1 MNLNVCWKMNS
12 KKMKKLFY
20 LIFTGLIYVTV
31 QAQDVEQP
39 QNETAKDKIK
49 AARIGLI
56 TQRLDLT
63 PEQAEKFWPI
73 YNEFTQKRTELM
85 KQYKDAEKNV
95 NPNNPDPKQQQALV
109 DLGLKVKQDELTL
122 EKDYSGRLMG
132 VITAQQMLN
141 LRQAERDFRNIII
154 NMLNNRR
161 LQQQRKE
168 NFRDRNM
175 RLRERKK

>member
-1 MNLNVCWKMNS
+1 MNS
-12 KKMKKLFY
+12 KKMKKLIL
-20 LIFTGLIYVTV
+20 LIFVSCVGITV
-31 QAQDVEQP
+31 HAQDSDEVQP
-39 QNETAKDKIK
+39 QNTNAKEKIK

-56 TQRLDLT
+56 TQRLGLT
-63 PEQAEKFWPI
+63 PDQAEKFWPI
-73 YNEFTQKRTELM
+73 YNEFSQKRTELM
-85 KQYKDAEKNV
+85 KQYKDAEKNI
-95 NPNNPDPKQQQALV
+95 NPSNPDPKQQQALV
-109 DLGLKVKQDELTL
+109 DLGLKIKQDELGL
-122 EKDYSGRLMG
+122 EKEYSGRLMN

-175 RLRERKK
+175 RLRERKN

>member
-1 MNLNVCWKMNS
+1 MSWKKNS
-12 KKMKKLFY
+12 KTMKKLIHLLFMS
-20 LIFTGLIYVTV
+20 LICVAI
-31 QAQDVEQP
+31 QAQDIDDTQP
-39 QNETAKDKIK
+39 QNANAKEKIK

-56 TQRLDLT
+56 TQRLGLT
-63 PEQAEKFWPI
+63 PEQAQKFWPV
-73 YNEFTQKRTELM
+73 YNEFTEKRMDLR
-85 KQYKDAEKNV
+85 KQYKEAEKNV

-109 DLGLKVKQDELTL
+109 DFGLKIKQDELGL
-122 EKDYSGRLMG
+122 EKEYSGKLMG
-132 VITAQQMLN
+132 VISAQQMLN
-141 LRQAERDFRNIII
+141 LRQAEHDFRNIII